1 MGKPQPP
8 AEREQEGKA
17 VTVILLCIFVLVAFF
32 IIGHFTYL
40 YVIIISLILSILVYE
55 W

>member
-1 MGKPQPP
+1 MTTLETKDN
-8 AEREQEGKA
+8 
-17 VTVILLCIFVLVAFF
+17 